1 MRGVGEVVL
10 RHIGGKAA
18 FVDALQIFGLETAL
32 AAQERARLHLAGVVG
47 DAGERFIRRSD
58 TGRGERLVKSLDV
71 VRIKRP
77 DIAAD
82 DFAQQSVP
90 IEQSGRRFQSQSHV
104 FVFSL
109 CMRRRADTEEPF

>member
-47 DAGERFIRRSD
+47 DC
-58 TGRGERLVKSLDV
+58 GERLVESLDV

>member
-47 DAGERFIRRSD
+47 DC
-58 TGRGERLVKSLDV
+58 GERLVKSLDV